1 MSGTIVSRPTTGAT
15 KAITQLALRLTSGD
29 KDPIRGMTVPDGR
42 QMFSVYDAMWNTGAY
57 VSRDAVTSAW
67 SGLMK
72 SEYENEVRGLIAKE
86 LFAAKNGYP
95 GP

>member
-42 QMFSVYDAMWNTGAY
+42 QMFSVYDAM
-57 VSRDAVTSAW
+57 
-67 SGLMK
+67 
-72 SEYENEVRGLIAKE
+72 
-86 LFAAKNGYP
+86 
-95 GP
+95 